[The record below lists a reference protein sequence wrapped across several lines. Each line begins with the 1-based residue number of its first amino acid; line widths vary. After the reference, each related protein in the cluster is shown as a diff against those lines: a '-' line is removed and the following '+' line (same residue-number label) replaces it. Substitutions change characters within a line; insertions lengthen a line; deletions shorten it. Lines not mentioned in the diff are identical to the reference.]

1 MVQDLPS
8 MPSLDM
14 SSMDVSSMD
23 QSTTRILSEWAD
35 TKKDFSRE
43 DMRQITQTLKQ
54 EAQTVAGEQLKLRPS
69 IDRPPPATNKQVKA
83 PSSSSESEAP
93 PMVWSESPNLRSQVG
108 LSPSIRPIVGLYG
121 DSKMVQDLSSM
132 PSLDVSSMDPP
143 PSTHVQ
149 VNSVAVHDSRQSH
162 FRPIALAPSS
172 EWLRQSSFKSNAE
185 ADTRKKAKN
194 AMISGIANMF
204 KFTGAESFIH

>member
-1 MVQDLPS
+1 
-8 MPSLDM
+8 
-14 SSMDVSSMD
+14 
-23 QSTTRILSEWAD
+23 
-35 TKKDFSRE
+35 
-43 DMRQITQTLKQ
+43 
-54 EAQTVAGEQLKLRPS
+54 
-69 IDRPPPATNKQVKA
+69 
-83 PSSSSESEAP
+83 
-93 PMVWSESPNLRSQVG
+93 
-108 LSPSIRPIVGLYG
+108 
-121 DSKMVQDLSSM
+121 MVQDLSSM